1 MDGIVSD
8 GTEPTNAVD
17 RPKGR
22 VNRASPSLQCYR
34 HHEGKQVYNYYR
46 CEANKKLKLTSSG
59 KGTSRPGLA
68 DINKRFVAVTNG
80 LRAP

>member
-1 MDGIVSD
+1 MVLNPQTPSIDQKEELTAQVRPYSD
-8 GTEPTNAVD
+8 TDINEKSRSISTEDA
-17 RPKGR
+17 RPKK
-22 VNRASPSLQCYR
+22 NS
-34 HHEGKQVYNYYR
+34 KQ
-46 CEANKKLKLTSSG
+46 TSSG

>member
-1 MDGIVSD
+1 MDGIVSE
-8 GTEPTNAVD
+8 GTEPRNAVD

-22 VNRASPSLQCYR
+22 VNRASPSLQRYR
-34 HHEGKQVYNYYR
+34 HKVEKQCYKYRR
-46 CEANKKLKLTSSG
+46 CEANKHCKKTSSG